1 MKNSGPRYYQ
11 QFDGGADQ
19 DDTHHENVMVH
30 VVPESKCKLLS
41 YFIILVLCY
50 IIVFSSQLNGIT

>member
-11 QFDGGADQ
+11 QFDGADQ

-30 VVPESKCKLLS
+30 VVPETKCKLLS
-41 YFIILVLCY
+41 YFIILVIYLLAIFC
-50 IIVFSSQLNGIT
+50 FSQLNGIT

>member
-11 QFDGGADQ
+11 QFDGADQ

-30 VVPESKCKLLS
+30 VVPETKCKLLS
-41 YFIILVLCY
+41 YFIILVIYLLELF
-50 IIVFSSQLNGIT
+50 FSHS